1 MERNSLFSSDLD
13 QGDIESKAT
22 SSIAVERWLAAVAL
36 GQTHEQW
43 AFDLLRVLKTD
54 SDDNTRTAA
63 TNALQRFPKN
73 FQVISSNSS
82 SSSYSGFIPGVWKIR
97 PLPKYESQ
105 SKNFFLA
112 AVLDIVNTEG
122 PVTGGRVQNRLS
134 SAWEFETGARL
145 GKRKVK
151 TLLDDLIGSN
161 ALTRADMHLD
171 SNDIDLWIVHFP
183 GTVEFIVR
191 PRNGRLLTEIPVNEA
206 RSVIQKNKAYRKDSS
221 KRDDAFSELMNQ
233 YEIKPNEFFLVGEA
247 MEHQWQT
254 LFTDET
260 DKSAELKS
268 VDPAGKE

>member
-82 SSSYSGFIPGVWKIR
+82 SSSYSGFTPGVWKIR

-134 SAWEFETGARL
+134 SACKFETGARL